1 MVTRW
6 PLKPVDILYVCFC
19 IDIKIHN
26 LLNTLF
32 KNDKY
37 VFYLFRLFFIRVNIN
52 SKESLFG
59 VNRLQDIGNYQLQK
73 YCDCATEIHSSENSI
88 ANHFT
93 ANCSIATPAI
103 LCSQQTTSQ
112 RYTSEC
118 KRYQD
123 RFKRDVNLEDD
134 DSDDVMEVFPLKLD
148 PSFDPNFIPPVIDYW
163 TSFDLIS

>member
-1 MVTRW
+1 M
-6 PLKPVDILYVCFC
+6 CF
-19 IDIKIHN
+19 I
-26 LLNTLF
+26 
-32 KNDKY
+32 Y
-37 VFYLFRLFFIRVNIN
+37 FFLISVNIN

-59 VNRLQDIGNYQLQK
+59 VNRLQEIGNFQLQK

-112 RYTSEC
+112 RYTSRC
-118 KRYQD
+118 KRYQN

-134 DSDDVMEVFPLKLD
+134 GSDDVMEIFPLKLD
-148 PSFDPNFIPPVIDYW
+148 PSFDPNFIPPVINYELH
-163 TSFDLIS
+163 FI

>member
-1 MVTRW
+1 M
-6 PLKPVDILYVCFC
+6 LY
-19 IDIKIHN
+19 N
-26 LLNTLF
+26 LTH
-32 KNDKY
+32 DG
-37 VFYLFRLFFIRVNIN
+37 RFISVAIG
-52 SKESLFG
+52 SKESLFSA
-59 VNRLQDIGNYQLQK
+59 NKIQDIRNYQLQK

-118 KRYQD
+118 QRYQN
-123 RFKRDVNLEDD
+123 RFKRDVNFEDD

-148 PSFDPNFIPPVIDYW
+148 PSFDPNFIPPVIDY
-163 TSFDLIS
+163 

>member
-1 MVTRW
+1 M
-6 PLKPVDILYVCFC
+6 DF
-19 IDIKIHN
+19 
-26 LLNTLF
+26 LF
-32 KNDKY
+32 
-37 VFYLFRLFFIRVNIN
+37 RVNIY

-59 VNRLQDIGNYQLQK
+59 VNRLQDIRNYQLQK
-73 YCDCATEIHSSENSI
+73 YCDCATEIHSSEKSI

-112 RYTSEC
+112 RYTSTC

-123 RFKRDVNLEDD
+123 RFKRDASLEDD

-148 PSFDPNFIPPVIDYW
+148 PSFDPDFIPPVIDY
-163 TSFDLIS
+163 